1 MDTLPTGSGVEGFIA
16 GMERCGAAPR
26 LEACVV
32 TFDVVPV
39 GGSRAGMLL
48 RSGAGVDEVGP
59 WPTLPP
65 HWVHL
70 PAEVVLAPTNAAV
83 SELEGWTKHSRDIP
97 AWGNAAEPAQ
107 AWLAHVRSVLEA
119 AT

>member
-1 MDTLPTGSGVEGFIA
+1 MD
-16 GMERCGAAPR
+16 RCGAQPR
-26 LEACVV
+26 VEGPVI
-32 TFDVVPV
+32 TFDVVPA
-39 GGSRAGMLL
+39 GGSHAGTTL

-70 PAEVVLAPTNAAV
+70 PAQVEIVPTNAAV
-83 SELEGWTKHSRDIP
+83 SELEGWTKHSRDIT

-107 AWLAHVRSVLEA
+107 AWLAHVRGVLEA
-119 AT
+119 AA